1 MIEKIGEYFIEL
13 YKQGLTQK
21 KFTDFVT
28 DSIKS
33 SFDEIEKKIKEYN
46 ELLKEAKEEKV
57 EEKKDE
63 NNNENP
69 APGLT
74 AVDVSNMYENEDEEN
89 DD

>member
-1 MIEKIGEYFIEL
+1 M
-13 YKQGLTQK
+13 
-21 KFTDFVT
+21 
-28 DSIKS
+28 
-33 SFDEIEKKIKEYN
+33 
-46 ELLKEAKEEKV
+46 KEAKEEKV

-74 AVDVSNMYENEDEEN
+74 AVDVSNMYKNEDEEN

>member
-1 MIEKIGEYFIEL
+1 M
-13 YKQGLTQK
+13 
-21 KFTDFVT
+21 
-28 DSIKS
+28 
-33 SFDEIEKKIKEYN
+33 
-46 ELLKEAKEEKV
+46 KEAKEEKV